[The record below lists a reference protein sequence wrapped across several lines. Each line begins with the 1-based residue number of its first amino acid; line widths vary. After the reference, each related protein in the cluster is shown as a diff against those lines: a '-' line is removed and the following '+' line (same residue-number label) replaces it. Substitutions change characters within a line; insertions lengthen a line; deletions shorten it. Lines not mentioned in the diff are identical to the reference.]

1 MESDLLRASVMK
13 RRAILGVL
21 GSFSVLVAACG
32 EIADDAAG
40 GADTV
45 AQDGGTTSSA
55 GFAPKDGAPGK
66 CCPPAIGGCAVLGGY
81 KADGKCDK
89 SGPCDN
95 MCEQRIVDD
104 VHGCKKLEYKTP
116 PVQTTYAGPESCSD
130 PIFNGAGLPGNGPGS
145 AKPTCDAPAVNND
158 PRCPPS
164 YGWSQCSGSPACP
177 AVGLRCAYPN
187 AGDGPNADGCFATA
201 MMWCVPEG
209 GLPGTFDASA
219 DGGAGT
225 WICAQ

>member
-1 MESDLLRASVMK
+1 MTSRALVGIGFASLVMI
-13 RRAILGVL
+13 AG
-21 GSFSVLVAACG
+21 CG
-32 EIADDAAG
+32 AIADDSGSGAA
-40 GADTV
+40 ATT
-45 AQDGGTTSSA
+45 QDGGTASGT
-55 GFAPKDGAPGK
+55 GVAPPDGAPGK
-66 CCPPAIGGCAVLGGY
+66 CCPPSIGGCAVLGGY
-81 KADGKCDK
+81 KANGDCDK

-145 AKPTCDAPAVNND
+145 AKPTCDAPAVTND
-158 PRCPPS
+158 PRCPPQ
-164 YGWSQCSGSPACP
+164 YAWSMCHGTACP
-177 AVGLRCAYPN
+177 AIGLSCAYPN
-187 AGDGPNADGCFATA
+187 SGDGPMADGCYATA

-209 GLPGTFDASA
+209 GLPDTFDAGADASA
-219 DGGAGT
+219 DADASTPGT